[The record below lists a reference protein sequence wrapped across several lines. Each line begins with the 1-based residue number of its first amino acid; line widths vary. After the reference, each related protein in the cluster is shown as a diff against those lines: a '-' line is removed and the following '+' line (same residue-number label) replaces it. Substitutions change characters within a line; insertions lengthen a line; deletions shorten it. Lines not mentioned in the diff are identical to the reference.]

1 MYEWARLKLIHHHGL
16 ELLVVQ
22 CKVPLLC
29 QVPFV
34 PTQRRKGSRC
44 PSQKLHL
51 SVKRFPKIVK
61 KYHVTA
67 DIGTKIDF
75 FFAQTLNDTILIIP
89 TGFIARNSKVNETA
103 VTITRRF
110 DRLPPTLWKASAYDT
125 YTDNLTI
132 ELVLRKKTCLITCLK
147 VCRRPPTRK

>member
-1 MYEWARLKLIHHHGL
+1 MLQVYEWARLKLIHHHGL

-22 CKVPLLC
+22 CKVPREWRLLC

-44 PSQKLHL
+44 WSQKQPTILHP

-61 KYHVTA
+61 KYHVETA
-67 DIGTKIDF
+67 FKQTLQKLNF
-75 FFAQTLNDTILIIP
+75 FLLKLSQLNDTIFLQ

-103 VTITRRF
+103 VTNNRRF
-110 DRLPPTLWKASAYDT
+110 DRLPPTLFESAYIH
-125 YTDNLTI
+125 TDNLTI
-132 ELVLRKKTCLITCLK
+132 QFLWSC
-147 VCRRPPTRK
+147 